1 MKKIPKKTAGAI
13 SCAIGAT
20 VWPKPSWPQE
30 KRLRRAAYRV
40 PSAVTALA
48 RVMSPTQADPTGAEA
63 MATGDSSSMATPSSD
78 ERGRQG
84 LPAVPGSRDGRVGL
98 EVVSAAGGGG
108 PLLHGQAH
116 HYYLR
121 CLAQDMAMI
130 YISTDVIR

>member
-1 MKKIPKKTAGAI
+1 
-13 SCAIGAT
+13 
-20 VWPKPSWPQE
+20 
-30 KRLRRAAYRV
+30 
-40 PSAVTALA
+40 
-48 RVMSPTQADPTGAEA
+48 MSPTQADPTGAEA